1 MHQMNMMQNFN
12 EYIDSIAHKLKIE
25 LYETPLFEYPS
36 VIFDNFIY
44 SHFTD
49 EGCDLIF
56 WWMYEDVPK
65 IIYQDTIFGKV
76 ETNIEDIEDLWK
88 YLISNKEIYF
98 K

>member
-1 MHQMNMMQNFN
+1 MHQMDMMQKFD

-36 VIFDNFIY
+36 NMFDNFIY
-44 SHFTD
+44 SHFTE
-49 EGCDLIF
+49 EGSDLIF

-65 IIYQDTIFGKV
+65 IIYQDTIFGEV